1 MVSIHRMSAAL
12 MDVFPLLMPVIMC
25 GVWDLSSGT
34 PGATAIRIIGPDVM
48 AVVLLLELA
57 ADREV

>member
-1 MVSIHRMSAAL
+1 